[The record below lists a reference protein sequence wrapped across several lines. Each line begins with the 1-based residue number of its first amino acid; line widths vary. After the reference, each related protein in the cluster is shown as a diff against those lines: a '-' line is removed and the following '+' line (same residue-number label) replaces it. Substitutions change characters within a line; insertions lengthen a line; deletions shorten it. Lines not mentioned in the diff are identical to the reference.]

1 MQTLR
6 RGLLLLLWIGLGIL
20 AISGLAAFYV
30 DLAWFAELHALQV
43 LWTRVLAR
51 WGLGLAAFGF
61 ALAVLGS
68 NIRSCWR
75 GTTTSGAWII
85 ALGLS
90 GFFAGS
96 FSQQWFTLLLW
107 LNQVPVEESD
117 PIFNRD
123 LSFYLF
129 SLPFWETLQQWCFNL
144 VLLTLVTT
152 VIIYLVELGLSEQ
165 RLTVALSLFAQR
177 HLLILGGS
185 LFVIRAWGHWL
196 DRYELLYSRR
206 GVVFGAGFT
215 DVHATLPATTLMS
228 GVALLTAIG
237 FFVLARQGIRLTLPL
252 PKQLCA
258 PWMSPLLAP
267 ALLWGAYLGFATVT
281 TGLYPQLIQTLLVSP
296 NELELERPY
305 IEHNIRMTRA
315 GFGLSDIQVQPFPE
329 EGSLTLETLQ
339 QNQPTLT
346 NVRLWDTEP
355 LLATYRQLQEIRP
368 YYQFPYVNVDRYRIG
383 SELRQVMHAAREL
396 DFSQVPPPAQTWIN
410 KRFFYTHGYGL
421 TLSPVNVVTPEGL
434 PDFFLSDI
442 PPRISPRYPE
452 VAPILRVDQ
461 PALYYGELTTTDVFV
476 GTEARELDY
485 PAADRYVY
493 GNYRGRG
500 GVPIPH
506 LWQRFLFAWH
516 FGDLRILISRELS
529 ENSRFLYR
537 RQIRERIRHLMPFLQ
552 YDQDPYLVIV
562 DGKLYWFIDAY
573 TTSSRYP
580 YSEHATTSD
589 SDPFHPFNYI
599 RNSIKA
605 VMDAYNGNLDLY
617 IAEPR
622 DPLIQA
628 YARIY
633 PTLFHPL
640 EDMPEALRQHI
651 RYPQDL
657 FRVQAQQ
664 FATYHMTDP
673 RIFYNREDQWQIPNQ
688 FRNRR
693 RIPMQPQ
700 YLILTLP
707 DGQAQPGSS
716 NQPEFVLLSPFT
728 PINKQNMVGWMAA
741 RCDGDHYGKLL
752 VYEFSKQ
759 RLIYGPEQVEARVN
773 QDPGISE
780 QIALWNQH
788 GSRVNLG
795 TLLVIPIENSLL
807 YVQPLY
813 IEAEQGRLPQLT
825 RVIAAYEDRVVM
837 GSTLNQALQEL
848 FSPSNRRLPP
858 PQEPIFSQLGVG

>member
-6 RGLLLLLWIGLGIL
+6 RGLILLLWVGLGIL
-20 AISGLAAFYV
+20 AITGLAAFYV
-30 DLAWFAELHALQV
+30 DLAWFAELNALAV
-43 LWTRVLAR
+43 LWTRVVAR
-51 WGLGLAAFGF
+51 WGLGLGAFVF
-61 ALAVLGS
+61 ALAVVGS
-68 NIRSCWR
+68 NIRACWR
-75 GTTTSGAWII
+75 GATVTGAWVI

-90 GFFAGS
+90 GFFAWS
-96 FSQQWFTLLLW
+96 LSNHWFTLLLW
-107 LNQVPVEESD
+107 LNQGPVGESD

-123 LSFYLF
+123 LSFFLF
-129 SLPFWETLQQWCFNL
+129 SLPFWETLQHWCFNL
-144 VLLTLVTT
+144 ALLTLLTT

-185 LFVIRAWGHWL
+185 LFLIRAWGHWL
-196 DRYELLYSRR
+196 DRYELLYSTR

-228 GVALLTAIG
+228 GVASLTAVG
-237 FFVLARQGIRLTLPL
+237 FWVLAKQGTRLNLPPL
-252 PKQLCA
+252 KSWCG
-258 PWMSPLLAP
+258 PWASSLLAP
-267 ALLWGAYLGFATVT
+267 AILWGSYLGFGVLT
-281 TGLYPQLIQTLLVSP
+281 TSLYPQLVQTLLVSP
-296 NELELERPY
+296 NELDLERPY
-305 IEHNIRMTRA
+305 IEHNIRFTRA
-315 GFGLSDIQVQPFPE
+315 GFGLSTITVQPFPE

-339 QNQPTLT
+339 NNQPTLT
-346 NVRLWDTEP
+346 NVRLWDADP

-383 SELRQVMHAAREL
+383 GELRQVMHAAREL
-396 DFSQVPPPAQTWIN
+396 EFGQVPPSAQTWIN

-421 TLSPVNVVTPEGL
+421 TLSPVNVVTPQGL

-452 VAPILRVDQ
+452 VASVLRVEQ
-461 PALYYGELTTTDVFV
+461 PSLYYGELTTTDVFV

-493 GNYRGRG
+493 GNYRGTG

-506 LWQRFLFAWH
+506 LWQRFLYAWH
-516 FGDLRILISRELS
+516 FGDLRILISQELS
-529 ENSRFLYR
+529 EDSRFLYR
-537 RQIRERIRHLMPFLQ
+537 RQIRERIRQLMPFLR

-562 DGKLYWFIDAY
+562 EGKLYWFLDAY

-580 YSEHATTSD
+580 YSEHGAS
-589 SDPFHPFNYI
+589 SSFNYI
-599 RNSIKA
+599 RNSVKG
-605 VMDAYNGNLDLY
+605 VMDAYNGNLELY
-617 IAEPR
+617 IAEPE

-633 PTLFHPL
+633 PNLFKPL
-640 EDMPEALRQHI
+640 TDLPEALRQHI

-657 FRVQAQQ
+657 FRVQVEQ

-707 DGQAQPGSS
+707 DEQALSGSS
-716 NQPEFVLLSPFT
+716 NPPEFVLLSPFT

-741 RCDGDHYGKLL
+741 RCDGENYGKLL

-795 TLLVIPIENSLL
+795 TLLVIPIETSLL

-837 GSTLNQALQEL
+837 ESTLSQALGNL
-848 FSPSNRRLPP
+848 FAPEDSHSLTRHSSR
-858 PQEPIFSQLGVG
+858 